1 MLRGKFSKLPP
12 EIHLLIH
19 CFCFLKNKL
28 PPPAPPPS
36 CAVACRALRTLG
48 TPPGSRVIMECVKMS
63 LFAAARGAE
72 YPKNPSLQ
80 TVGAYRTPHRWSAF
94 PQLSVL
100 DRARSKTNS

>member
-19 CFCFLKNKL
+19 CFCVLKNKL
-28 PPPAPPPS
+28 PPPAPPARAPWPVAPS
-36 CAVACRALRTLG
+36 GLSE
-48 TPPGSRVIMECVKMS
+48 PPRFKSHHGMRQDVSFRGGG
-63 LFAAARGAE
+63 GAE

-80 TVGAYRTPHRWSAF
+80 TVGVYRTPHRWSAF

-100 DRARSKTNS
+100 DRATVETNS